1 MEVSSGWFQCW
12 VFEWVKSDPGTVQ
25 TTANLVKNQ
34 GGNKI
39 GLSLSPVSRKG
50 TTILRSGRRR
60 RPMAEGP
67 TQNRENNPMQ
77 SGMGRPARAPAAG
90 RSTDVHAQQQ
100 KRRLPE
106 GKRRLFDRDT

>member
-1 MEVSSGWFQCW
+1 
-12 VFEWVKSDPGTVQ
+12 
-25 TTANLVKNQ
+25 
-34 GGNKI
+34 
-39 GLSLSPVSRKG
+39 
-50 TTILRSGRRR
+50 
-60 RPMAEGP
+60 MAEGP

-77 SGMGRPARAPAAG
+77 SGIGRPARAPAAG

>member
-1 MEVSSGWFQCW
+1 
-12 VFEWVKSDPGTVQ
+12 
-25 TTANLVKNQ
+25 
-34 GGNKI
+34 
-39 GLSLSPVSRKG
+39 
-50 TTILRSGRRR
+50 
-60 RPMAEGP
+60 MAEGP

-77 SGMGRPARAPAAG
+77 SGMGRPARAPAAD